1 MIRVKEPKFGKLQ
14 MVCVEALGDGNQVWP
29 FGSSANGCGEAGSDL
44 DMLVSAKEKKTS
56 KGKAVNALR
65 KVADVGIMALKWR
78 TFDHGPRCRS

>member
-44 DMLVSAKEKKTS
+44 HRHAGIC
-56 KGKAVNALR
+56 KGEQ
-65 KVADVGIMALKWR
+65 D
-78 TFDHGPRCRS
+78 F